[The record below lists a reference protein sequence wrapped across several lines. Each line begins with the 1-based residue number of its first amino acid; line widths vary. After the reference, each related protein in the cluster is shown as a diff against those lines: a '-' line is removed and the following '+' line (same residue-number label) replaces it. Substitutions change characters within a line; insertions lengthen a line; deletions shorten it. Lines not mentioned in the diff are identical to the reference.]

1 MPFSNNGASSPENFS
16 LYTYLWIFGLSMLGG
31 FVSFMRKLKEGH
43 VRAWNFAEFTGEL
56 ATSAFSGVMTFY
68 LCQWSGFSGVLTA
81 ALVGISGHMGSRAI
95 YVMEK
100 FFESKFPKDK
110 NEHTQP

>member
-1 MPFSNNGASSPENFS
+1 
-16 LYTYLWIFGLSMLGG
+16 
-31 FVSFMRKLKEGH
+31 MRKIKDRR
-43 VRAWNFAEFTGEL
+43 VRAWNVAEFAGEL

-95 YVMEK
+95 YTMEK
-100 FFESKFPKDK
+100 FFESKFPSEGTK
-110 NEHTQP
+110 NEDRNKT